1 MTRMLSIEAAIR
13 YKVHDD
19 RKSIGRVKII
29 NLMLELLFRRTS
41 QWELKH
47 VLSSVLIKWKEKDHS
62 KSVWLMPIKEDHITY

>member
-1 MTRMLSIEAAIR
+1 MLSIEAAIR
-13 YKVHDD
+13 YNVHDD

-47 VLSSVLIKWKEKDHS
+47 VLSSVLIQWKEIDHS